1 MHKWVCRSVILACV
15 WACFAAGCASPSQT
29 VVPDN
34 CPAPTPEWLRVEPVT
49 SPTDQLSQTVMV
61 YMGHMEAVTITAES
75 GIFTSTNPEVN
86 VTLLPNTVHHLEVVA
101 RVREIRDSQGCV
113 YGGYTLH
120 TSQDKNGARL
130 VIQQGQL
137 APPAVPGA
145 AITPG
150 NVSQLKPWF
159 TVAPD
164 ARSTEDF
171 VFSADTELTGVGY
184 ADKITRWNLVSG
196 QEAGRIG
203 EGLEEAAALCVA
215 ASPDGALLATGGVA
229 GDGGVRL
236 WDRTTGEMRELGRHE
251 SYVISI
257 AFSPSGTRLASGDT
271 VNKVWVWEVASG
283 QALTSFEGDVPDRF
297 QAFHDL
303 YWPDDETLL
312 AAASDAI
319 YWWDVTTGQLLER
332 LARPEEVDFFVDASF
347 SRDGDRLAF
356 AAQDQAVYFWD
367 RQAAG
372 WTTWPAQAGTWLS
385 HVEFSPDGQ
394 LLAAITFDCQLT
406 LWGVDAQEL
415 LAGYPLGTAG
425 CAAVRF
431 SPDGRYLAAGG
442 YESAIW
448 LWGVP

>member
-1 MHKWVCRSVILACV
+1 MRKRVFRSVILACV
-15 WACFAAGCASPSQT
+15 WVGLVVGCASSPLT
-29 VVPDN
+29 VAPTN
-34 CPAPTPEWLRVEPVT
+34 CPVATPEWLRVEPVT
-49 SPTDQLSQTVMV
+49 SPTDLLSQTVMV
-61 YMGHMEAVTITAES
+61 YMGHMEVVTITTES
-75 GIFTSTNPEVN
+75 GIFTSTGPEVD
-86 VTLLPNTVHHLEVVA
+86 VTLLPDTAHHLEVVA

-120 TSQDKNGARL
+120 TSQDKDGARL

-137 APPAVPGA
+137 APPAAPGA
-145 AITPG
+145 AITPD
-150 NVSQLKPWF
+150 NVAQLKPRF

-184 ADKITRWNLVSG
+184 ADKITRWSLVTG

-215 ASPDGALLATGGVA
+215 VSPDGALLATGGIA
-229 GDGGVRL
+229 RDGGVRL

-251 SYVISI
+251 SHVVSV
-257 AFSPSGTRLASGDT
+257 AFSPGGTRLASGDT
-271 VNKVWVWEVASG
+271 VNKVWVWDVVSG
-283 QALTSFEGDVPDRF
+283 QALTSFEGDVPGRF

-312 AAASDAI
+312 AVGSDAI

-332 LARPEEVDFFVDASF
+332 LARPEEADLCADASF
-347 SRDGDRLAF
+347 SRNGDRLAC
-356 AAQDQAVYFWD
+356 AAQDEMVYFWD

-372 WTTWPAQAGTWLS
+372 WTTWPAQAGTRLS

-406 LWGVDAQEL
+406 LWDVEAQEL

-425 CAAVRF
+425 CAAIRF

-442 YESAIW
+442 SESAIW